1 MLNEDKIRLMS
12 KMALFES
19 GDGKEAISI
28 DKYSKK
34 DYLFIQVIKAWA
46 LSTIG
51 FVLLLFLTLLLCLA
65 VVSKAMVVVRLSSV
79 LIFGIVFYVAF
90 VVFFCVISRSHASRR
105 YDEAKEKIKVYKE
118 YVNKLNEIYDEEE
131 SL

>member
-1 MLNEDKIRLMS
+1 M
-12 KMALFES
+12 
-19 GDGKEAISI
+19 
-28 DKYSKK
+28 
-34 DYLFIQVIKAWA
+34 
-46 LSTIG
+46 
-51 FVLLLFLTLLLCLA
+51 
-65 VVSKAMVVVRLSSV
+65 VVRLSSV